1 MSWILVM
8 VLTMPADLAYIKNIP
23 TITEC
28 ERVRTFMEKNHP
40 RVRSATCVEQ
50 SVTRQ

>member
-1 MSWILVM
+1 MSWILAM
-8 VLTMPADLAYIKNIP
+8 VLMGPSELAYIKNIP
-23 TITEC
+23 TISEC